1 MADVGIEA
9 GKAVGFTG
17 LGMALLKVA
26 DLLLK
31 KVEHY
36 RAAQATEG
44 EETWK
49 NAAQLRE
56 ELRKD
61 KEAERVEKERE
72 RTEKE
77 KLRGRLDL
85 AEKRI
90 DDLEEELHTVR
101 EENERLRT
109 ELERVETAMRL
120 PKGEF

>member
-1 MADVGIEA
+1 MSDVGMEA

-17 LGMALLKVA
+17 LGMALLKIA

-36 RAAQATEG
+36 RAAQATESD
-44 EETWK
+44 ETWK

-72 RTEKE
+72 REEKE
-77 KLRGRLDL
+77 RLRGRLDV

-101 EENERLRT
+101 TENENLRREVERMET
-109 ELERVETAMRL
+109 ELRI
-120 PKGEF
+120 PKGAP